1 VSDIGW
7 KLRKRWPEVA
17 WAVFALAN
25 LVTIVLFTHWETIP
39 FHFIWVSLTLL
50 YGFRVWSLR
59 STMVVLVVVVAT
71 TAAALAWTVTRGHE
85 HIDEVA
91 EVPLMAAM
99 FLAMVW
105 HARRRQAADVQ
116 ARRLAEADRL
126 RSEREREFVR
136 DASHELRTPI
146 TIARGHA
153 ELLAAADPGGQVGR
167 DAAVI
172 LDELA
177 RLSRISD
184 RLLILSAASDP
195 RFLRREAVP
204 VRPFLEEVAR
214 RWSAASTRRWDVEVE
229 LEGTLDA
236 DPERLRIAL
245 DALLENAMQHTS
257 PGDRIALRGHGLH
270 GELTLEVADS
280 GEGIPVERLGRIF
293 DRFARLDDGR
303 SRAQGGTGLGLAIV
317 KALVEAHGGSV
328 QAVSRVGQGSTFTMR
343 IPGFAPEP
351 PQILGEEI
359 VTIHSPQGGET

>member
-1 VSDIGW
+1 VSGIAW
-7 KLRKRWPEVA
+7 TLRRRWVELA
-17 WAVFALAN
+17 WALFALGN
-25 LVTIVLFTHWETIP
+25 LATIMLFTRWETIP

-59 STMVVLVVVVAT
+59 TTMVLLAVVGTT
-71 TAAALAWTVTRGHE
+71 TAAALLWTVTRGHE

-91 EVPLMAAM
+91 EVPLMAGM
-99 FLAMVW
+99 FLSMVW
-105 HARRRQAADVQ
+105 HARRRQAADSH
-116 ARRLAEADRL
+116 ARRMAEADRL

-153 ELLAAADPGGQVGR
+153 ELLAATDPRGPVGR
-167 DAAVI
+167 DARVI

-195 RFLRREAVP
+195 RFLRREPVS
-204 VRPFLEEVAR
+204 VRPFLEDVAR
-214 RWSAASTRRWDVEVE
+214 RWSSASPRRWHVEV
-229 LEGTLDA
+229 GVDGSLDG

-245 DALLENAMQHTS
+245 DALLENAVQHTAK
-257 PGDRIALRGHGLH
+257 GDRIALRGNTHD
-270 GELTLEVADS
+270 GELALDVADS
-280 GEGIPVERLGRIF
+280 GEGIPADRLDRIF

-317 KALVEAHGGSV
+317 KALAEAHGGKVS
-328 QAVSRVGQGSTFTMR
+328 AVSRVGHGSTFTIQ
-343 IPGFAPEP
+343 IPGFSPDRAP
-351 PQILGEEI
+351 
-359 VTIHSPQGGET
+359 VRS